1 MHLSRARHTSTA
13 RRPVAHTRGPH
24 QDRASRT
31 TGARPL
37 VRRLDTPRTPRRP
50 PGSAPGRRRGRPSS
64 VLRHL
69 AAAVATRPTGAEANR
84 GVYRRAVTTAEPRT
98 PPKILRRCWRHA
110 RRAAPRDRTAR
121 SVARSAANGLALR
134 PAPPAARPAALRGA
148 RLGARGQRKAW
159 RCGPRH
165 LQRGPARGAPGVAD
179 VPGGPGTKTS
189 RPGGGSC

>member
-1 MHLSRARHTSTA
+1 MAGTAYLDRPPAGLRYTRTPSGPRFSDDRRATPRAPPCHAAHPSPSSPQPTVA
-13 RRPVAHTRGPH
+13 RRR
-24 QDRASRT
+24 
-31 TGARPL
+31 
-37 VRRLDTPRTPRRP
+37 
-50 PGSAPGRRRGRPSS
+50 RPSS

-69 AAAVATRPTGAEANR
+69 AAAVATRQTGAEANR
-84 GVYRRAVTTAEPRT
+84 GVYRCALTTAEPRT

-134 PAPPAARPAALRGA
+134 PAPPAARPSALRGA
-148 RLGARGQRKAW
+148 RLGAAGQRKAW